1 MIVSDG
7 YTIQEYSKQNKIV
20 ITLPQTIKTC
30 TNTVGEIEDR
40 KDSLSDIEQTIILN
54 IVKSIYKGLY
64 K

>member
-20 ITLPQTIKTC
+20 ITLPQTIRTC
-30 TNTVGEIEDR
+30 TNTVGVIEDR
-40 KDSLSDIEQTIILN
+40 KDNLSDMEQAIVLN
-54 IVKSIYKGLY
+54 IVKSIYQGLY